1 LELRPQVGELLEF
14 VILVLLSH
22 IAWFVKTCVSLV
34 LYIEAPCKLL
44 YVQVIKSSLSV
55 AVDVGTYIVC

>member
-1 LELRPQVGELLEF
+1 VGELLEF
-14 VILVLLSH
+14 VVLVPLSH

-34 LYIEAPCKLL
+34 LYIETPCKFL

-55 AVDVGTYIVC
+55 VMDVGSYIVC

>member
-1 LELRPQVGELLEF
+1 MNGMLEF
-14 VILVLLSH
+14 VVLVPLSH

-34 LYIEAPCKLL
+34 LYIETPCKLL

-55 AVDVGTYIVC
+55 AMNVGTYIVC